1 MSIAI
6 LAQEIQME
14 QLMDRTLAMAKRHN
28 ITETDGIDGR
38 CVGYIRDNRHKAW
51 CRSGEWIRILL
62 YFNRHDIE
70 RPGCGSS
77 IVRTLSDI
85 PHFRRDG
92 CFYALR
98 SVLEEIYGK
107 PCDPAWPT
115 DDEPIPRL

>member
-6 LAQEIQME
+6 LAQEIRME
-14 QLMDRTLAMAKRHN
+14 ALMDRTLAMAKRHN
-28 ITETDGIDGR
+28 ITDRRDIDGR
-38 CVGYIRDNRHKAW
+38 CVGYIRGNRHKAW
-51 CRSGEWIRILL
+51 YKSGEWIRILS
-62 YFNRHDIE
+62 YYNRHDIE
-70 RPGCGSS
+70 RPGYGNS
-77 IVRTLSDI
+77 IVRTLGDI
-85 PHFRRDG
+85 PHFRREG